1 MEQFVTGIL
10 LNSIHAFIWGEVR
23 VAVFQSHTL
32 IPAIFVLLLV
42 ISVLSGFVLLNPKV
56 PLKYIWI
63 HTGFIAMPPIAALAG
78 LIWSNGSIY
87 FGPWHFDALSWLLAL
102 FVLTIGLIVQR
113 FSIRYLLGD
122 YSYRKY
128 FALLTV
134 TAASDALAWLSND
147 LRLLLLFWVMTLLGL
162 TMLIGLNKEWQVAK
176 KASIHTGK
184 MFALSW
190 IVLLFAMIWLT
201 EAAGHWQL
209 SQTLTEKSLVQLA
222 SWEKTC
228 INLLIVVSIII
239 PAAQWPFQR
248 WLLDSV
254 VAPTPISAVMHA
266 GIVNA
271 GGIILTK
278 FSPLFSGDMAQIIL
292 LIISGISVLIGTGI
306 MLVQVDYKRQL
317 VGSTMAQMGFML
329 IQCALGAYWAAI
341 IHAILHGLF
350 KATLFLQAGSAIHH
364 YPKVRNQ
371 HTQSPLW
378 TITGGLLGILAG
390 IGFWYTSPA
399 GGYQFISAFILGW
412 AVFIAWTGLV
422 AFSNGRIARTAGF
435 LLFLLA
441 AFVFR
446 IVHNRFFNILHESI
460 QTNIAAPIT
469 AAVILLF
476 FLLAASYGAWV
487 LRNRSTATFA
497 IIYLWLIR
505 LSEPQAD
512 LTESHPKYLTH
523 QLSRGGNVR

>member
-147 LRLLLLFWVMTLLGL
+147 LRLLLLFWGMTLLGL

-222 SWEKTC
+222 
-228 INLLIVVSIII
+228 
-239 PAAQWPFQR
+239 
-248 WLLDSV
+248 
-254 VAPTPISAVMHA
+254 
-266 GIVNA
+266 
-271 GGIILTK
+271 
-278 FSPLFSGDMAQIIL
+278 
-292 LIISGISVLIGTGI
+292 
-306 MLVQVDYKRQL
+306 Y
-317 VGSTMAQMGFML
+317 
-329 IQCALGAYWAAI
+329 
-341 IHAILHGLF
+341 
-350 KATLFLQAGSAIHH
+350 
-364 YPKVRNQ
+364 
-371 HTQSPLW
+371 
-378 TITGGLLGILAG
+378 
-390 IGFWYTSPA
+390 
-399 GGYQFISAFILGW
+399 
-412 AVFIAWTGLV
+412 
-422 AFSNGRIARTAGF
+422 
-435 LLFLLA
+435 
-441 AFVFR
+441 
-446 IVHNRFFNILHESI
+446 
-460 QTNIAAPIT
+460 
-469 AAVILLF
+469 
-476 FLLAASYGAWV
+476 
-487 LRNRSTATFA
+487 
-497 IIYLWLIR
+497 
-505 LSEPQAD
+505 
-512 LTESHPKYLTH
+512 
-523 QLSRGGNVR
+523 